1 MLIKVFANFREICG
15 GKTVTLSIEG
25 EQPIQLVLDELI
37 KDFPL
42 MREELFIEESKLKPL
57 VHVFINGKNIIHL
70 DGLSTNVK
78 QTDEVALFPPV
89 AGG

>member
-15 GKTVTLSIEG
+15 GKTVTLSIKG

-42 MREELFIEESKLKPL
+42 MREELFTEESKLKPL